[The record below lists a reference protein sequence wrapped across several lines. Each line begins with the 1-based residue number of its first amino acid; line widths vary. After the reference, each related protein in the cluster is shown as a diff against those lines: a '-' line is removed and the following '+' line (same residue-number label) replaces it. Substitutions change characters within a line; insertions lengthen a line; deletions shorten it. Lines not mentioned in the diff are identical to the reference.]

1 MRTLLLSGFFLSACG
16 CYGQSLLLGVKGGV
30 RLTDDITG
38 NATSES
44 KRYVVGP
51 MVELQLPFG
60 LGVEFDALY
69 RREGYL
75 ASSDIILPTS
85 ANERA
90 NSWEFPILLKY
101 RLAFPLVKPYVVA
114 GYAPRV
120 ISGSINGISATCNA
134 LTQVCTP
141 VSYHTG
147 ADFNASH
154 GLVVGGGVQVGF
166 RSLRL
171 SPEVRYTRWNNNAIS
186 VSQAVD
192 VQSTQNQIDVLLG
205 IAWKAH

>member
-1 MRTLLLSGFFLSACG
+1 MRTLWLPVVFLSACA

-38 NATSES
+38 DATSES
-44 KRYVVGP
+44 KRYAVGP

-69 RREGYL
+69 RREGYYS
-75 ASSDIILPTS
+75 SSDIELPTYAS
-85 ANERA
+85 ERA
-90 NSWEFPILLKY
+90 NSWEFPMLLKY

-120 ISGSINGISATCNA
+120 MSGSINGISETCNA
-134 LTQVCTP
+134 FTQVCTP
-141 VSYHTG
+141 SPYHTG
-147 ADFNASH
+147 ADWNATH

-171 SPEVRYTRWNNNAIS
+171 SPEIRFTRWNSGAIG
-186 VSQAVD
+186 VLQAIGF
-192 VQSTQNQIDVLLG
+192 QSTQNQLDVLLG
-205 IAWKAH
+205 IAWKMH